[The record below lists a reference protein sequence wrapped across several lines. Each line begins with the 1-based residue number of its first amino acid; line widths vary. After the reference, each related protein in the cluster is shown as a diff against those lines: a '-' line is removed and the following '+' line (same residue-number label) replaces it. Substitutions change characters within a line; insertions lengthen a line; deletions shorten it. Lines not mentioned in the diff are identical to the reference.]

1 MFVSSEISSS
11 LNLVFVEINMQ
22 LYDIPEHWKLRMI
35 KPTMDFDI
43 SYITTL
49 AAETHVVFM
58 ETPHN

>member
-1 MFVSSEISSS
+1 
-11 LNLVFVEINMQ
+11 MQ
-22 LYDIPEHWKLRMI
+22 LYDIPEHWKLRVI